1 MKPAPFDYTRAASV
15 SEAVQ
20 ALRAA
25 DGEGKLIAGGQSLTP
40 ILALRLSRPKLLIDI
55 NDIPGLSRIRH
66 LPGGR
71 ISIGALVRH
80 RALERQRHHPLL
92 ATAAPWIGHSAIRS
106 RGTFGGSLAHADPAA
121 ELPIIATATDA
132 IVHIHGA
139 DSSRSIPVEDLLV
152 GPLDTTLTEDEM
164 ITSIDLVVP
173 HRWGFA
179 EFSRRHGDF
188 GLVTVAVAEIE
199 GRTRVAVGGVA
210 GTPYRDPESERTL
223 GPGRWSEATIDQTAR
238 ALTAGIEPTPDVH
251 STAEYRK
258 SLAQELVRRA
268 LRQTNASHPEELE

>member
-1 MKPAPFDYTRAASV
+1 MKPAPFDYTRAPSV
-15 SEAVQ
+15 SDAVR

-55 NDIPGLSRIRH
+55 NEIPGLSRIRR
-66 LPGGR
+66 LAGGR

-80 RALERQRHHPLL
+80 RALEQQRHHPLL
-92 ATAAPWIGHSAIRS
+92 AAAAPWIGHSAIRS

-121 ELPIIATATDA
+121 EWPIIATATDA
-132 IVHIHGA
+132 IVHIQGV
-139 DSSRSIPVEDLLV
+139 DSSRSIPVEELLV
-152 GPLDTTLTEDEM
+152 GPLDTTLAEDEM
-164 ITSIDLVVP
+164 ITSIDLAVP
-173 HRWGFA
+173 RRWAFA

-188 GLVTVAVAEIE
+188 GLVTVAVAEIA

-210 GTPYRDPESERTL
+210 GTPYRDPESELVL
-223 GPGRWSEATIDQTAR
+223 GSGRWSEATIDETALALR
-238 ALTAGIEPTPDVH
+238 ARIDPTTDLH

-258 SLAQELVRRA
+258 ALAEELVRRA
-268 LRQTNASHPEELE
+268 LRKANASHPEALE